1 MSDTRQS
8 EAKATRR
15 AARTPRP
22 RLLPLALALLAV
34 CASASCR
41 SGSGAN
47 DNAPEGIIVV
57 NAPASGV
64 VKRVLVGEGVEVQ
77 KGAGVVEIAVATQ
90 AQQAAQG
97 QPTQDPVA
105 RAAMHYT
112 SVQSEIEAAR
122 AEVVHAEVEVQRL
135 TPLVAA
141 GQASQGELDGAR
153 ATYEH
158 AQQRLQALQTAAQSA
173 QSGIV
178 AARQQQMNGATSPA
192 TSATPAEQTVYAR
205 ATSAGHV
212 AVINVRVGE
221 RVTEGQPLAT
231 LRAGGE

>member
-1 MSDTRQS
+1 MRRDTTKDARQ
-8 EAKATRR
+8 
-15 AARTPRP
+15 AAQRYASWP
-22 RLLPLALALLAV
+22 RLLSLALSLLAV
-34 CASASCR
+34 CTSASCR
-41 SGSGAN
+41 SGSSSN
-47 DNAPEGIIVV
+47 DNAPEGVVVV

-77 KGAGVVEIAVATQ
+77 QGAGVIEIAVAAPQQQ
-90 AQQAAQG
+90 AQV

-105 RAAMHYT
+105 RAAMQYD
-112 SVQSEIEAAR
+112 SVKTQIEADR
-122 AEVVHAEVEVQRL
+122 AKVVQAEVEVHRL
-135 TPLVAA
+135 EPLVAS

-153 ATYEH
+153 AVYEH
-158 AQQRLQALQTAAQSA
+158 AQQEFQKAQAAAQSA

-178 AARQQQMNGATSPA
+178 AARQQQLGGANGVA
-192 TSATPAEQTVYAR
+192 TSATPAEQTIYAR
-205 ATSAGHV
+205 ATSAGRV

>member
-1 MSDTRQS
+1 MRRATK
-8 EAKATRR
+8 ETRR
-15 AARTPRP
+15 AARTPWP
-22 RLLPLALALLAV
+22 LLLPLALLAV

-47 DNAPEGIIVV
+47 DNAAEGIVVV
-57 NAPASGV
+57 NAPAAGV
-64 VKRVLVGEGVEVQ
+64 VKRVLVGEGVQVQ
-77 KGAGVVEIAVATQ
+77 QGAGIVEIAVATPQ
-90 AQQAAQG
+90 QQSAQT

-105 RAAMHYT
+105 RAAQNYGAAQN
-112 SVQSEIEAAR
+112 SIEAAR
-122 AEVVHAEVEVQRL
+122 AEVVRAEVEVRRL
-135 TPLVAA
+135 EPLVAA

-153 ATYEH
+153 AVYDR
-158 AQQRLQALQTAAQSA
+158 AQQRFQSAQNAAQSA
-173 QSGIV
+173 QSGLI
-178 AARQQQMNGATSPA
+178 AARQQQLSGTSGPS

-205 ATSAGHV
+205 ATSAGRV

>member
-1 MSDTRQS
+1 MRRDS
-8 EAKATRR
+8 AKDARR
-15 AARTPRP
+15 AARHYASWP
-22 RLLPLALALLAV
+22 RLLSLSLALLAFG
-34 CASASCR
+34 ASVSCR
-41 SGSGAN
+41 SGSSSD
-47 DNAPEGIIVV
+47 DNAPEGIVVV

-77 KGAGVVEIAVATQ
+77 QGAGVVEIAVATPQQQ
-90 AQQAAQG
+90 AQA

-105 RAAMHYT
+105 RAATQYE
-112 SVQSEIEAAR
+112 SVKTQIEADR
-122 AEVVHAEVEVQRL
+122 AKVVQAEVEVHRL
-135 TPLVAA
+135 EPLVAS

-153 ATYEH
+153 AVYEH
-158 AQQRLQALQTAAQSA
+158 AQQEFQKAQAAAQSA

-178 AARQQQMNGATSPA
+178 AARQQQLNGANGLA

-205 ATSAGHV
+205 ATSAGRV

>member
-1 MSDTRQS
+1 
-8 EAKATRR
+8 
-15 AARTPRP
+15 
-22 RLLPLALALLAV
+22 LPLALALLGV

-64 VKRVLVGEGVEVQ
+64 VKRVLVGEGVEVE
-77 KGAGVVEIAVATQ
+77 KGAGVVEIAVATP
-90 AQQAAQG
+90 QQATAQT

-105 RAAMHYT
+105 RAAQNLG
-112 SVQSEIEAAR
+112 SAQSGIEAAR
-122 AEVVHAEVEVQRL
+122 ADVVRAEVEVHRL
-135 TPLVAA
+135 EPLVAA

-153 ATYEH
+153 AVYDR
-158 AQQRLQALQTAAQSA
+158 AQQRFQSAQTAAQSA
-173 QSGIV
+173 QSGLI

-205 ATSAGHV
+205 ATSAGQV

>member
-1 MSDTRQS
+1 MRGDG
-8 EAKATRR
+8 AKDSGHALRRYATG
-15 AARTPRP
+15 P
-22 RLLPLALALLAV
+22 RLLSLALAMFAV

-47 DNAPEGIIVV
+47 DNNNVAEGIIVV

-77 KGAGVVEIAVATQ
+77 QGAGVVEITVATPQQRAQ
-90 AQQAAQG
+90 AQ
-97 QPTQDPVA
+97 PSQDPVA
-105 RAAMHYT
+105 RAAQNYGAA
-112 SVQSEIEAAR
+112 QNNIEAAR
-122 AEVVHAEVEVQRL
+122 AEVVRAEVEVHRL
-135 TPLVAA
+135 EPLVAA

-153 ATYEH
+153 AVYER
-158 AQQRLQALQTAAQSA
+158 AQQKLQSAQNAAQSA
-173 QSGIV
+173 QSGIIT
-178 AARQQQMNGATSPA
+178 ARQQQLNGTNGLAPA
-192 TSATPAEQTVYAR
+192 ATPAEQTIYAR
-205 ATSAGHV
+205 ATSAGRV